1 MSREAALTQDPEVM
15 AALEA
20 LDDAIMAAVERNGAI
35 GKVKTIAIVINQT
48 GGTDIAHWGCS
59 CPACAE
65 RMAERL
71 VRAMKH
77 AHEKPDEDFGTIVD
91 AAGSVH

>member
-1 MSREAALTQDPEVM
+1 MSRQAALTEDPEVL
-15 AALEA
+15 AAIEA
-20 LDDAIMAAVERNGAI
+20 LDDVIMAAAERNGGK
-35 GKVKTIAIVINQT
+35 GKVKTIAIVVNQT

-59 CPACAE
+59 CPACAG

-71 VRAMKH
+71 VRAMQH
-77 AHEKPDEDFGTIVD
+77 AREKPDEDFGTIVD